1 MFTFKKK
8 TKESDIVFN
17 TSKESN
23 NSKGKRRSNRSEK
36 TKKSTDDSLYIQSQ
50 YQLMWK
56 KFKKHKLAVVAL
68 FLLAILFLLGIFSEF
83 FAPQDM
89 SKRSTSAISIAPTKI
104 HFVDEE
110 GDFSIRPFVYGK
122 KQEEDPVTW
131 KKYYTDDP
139 SDKHYLSFFYH
150 GDPYKMWGLIE
161 SDIHFFGTPD
171 ENVFYLFGTDT
182 SGRDIFSRVLS
193 GLRIS
198 LSTGL
203 VGVFFTFILGC
214 VIGGISG
221 YYGGLADIII
231 QRIIEF
237 LMSMP
242 SIPLWMA
249 LAAAF
254 PSNWSS
260 LKTYFAITII
270 LSLISWT
277 SLARVVRGKILEL
290 RYEDFVIAAKVGGA
304 TDVYVIRKHLLPSFS
319 SYLIVNATLAI
330 PNMILAE
337 TSLSFLGIGLTAPIV
352 SLGVLLQDAQSINTI
367 SLYPWMMIPGIFVI
381 IAVLAF
387 NFVGDGLRDAAD
399 PYK

>member
-1 MFTFKKK
+1 MAFGKKK
-8 TKESDIVFN
+8 KAAVSMEEAMYMET
-17 TSKESN
+17 
-23 NSKGKRRSNRSEK
+23 
-36 TKKSTDDSLYIQSQ
+36 QW
-50 YQLMWK
+50 QLIIR
-56 KFKKHKLAVVAL
+56 KFKKHKLAMTGLV
-68 FLLAILFLLGIFSEF
+68 ILIILYILGIFSEF
-83 FAPQDM
+83 FATQDIA
-89 SKRSTSAISIAPTKI
+89 KRSTSAISMPPTAI
-104 HFVDEE
+104 HFVDEN
-110 GDFSIRPFVYGK
+110 GKFSLQPFVYGK

-131 KKYYTDDP
+131 KKYYVDDT
-139 SDKHYLSFFYH
+139 SVKHKLSFFYH
-150 GDPYKMWGLIE
+150 GDSYKLLGIIPG
-161 SDIHFFGTPD
+161 DIHFFGTPESD
-171 ENVFYLFGTDT
+171 VFFPFGTDS
-182 SGRDIFSRVLS
+182 SGRCLYSRVLS
-193 GLRIS
+193 ALRIS

-214 VIGGISG
+214 LFGGISG
-221 YYGGLADIII
+221 YYGGKIDTVI

-277 SLARVVRGKILEL
+277 SLARVVRGKLLEL
-290 RYEDFVIAAKVGGA
+290 RNEDFVIAARVSGA
-304 TDVYVIRKHLLPSFS
+304 SDRYIIMRHLLPSFS
-319 SYLIVNATLAI
+319 SYLIVNVTLAI
-330 PNMILAE
+330 PNMILSE

-367 SLYPWMMIPGIFVI
+367 SMYPWLMIPGVFVVV
-381 IAVLAF
+381 AVLAF

>member
-1 MFTFKKK
+1 MVFGKKK
-8 TKESDIVFN
+8 RTAVTAEEAMYMETQWKLIV
-17 TSKESN
+17 
-23 NSKGKRRSNRSEK
+23 R
-36 TKKSTDDSLYIQSQ
+36 
-50 YQLMWK
+50 
-56 KFKKHKLAVVAL
+56 KFKKHKLAMAGL
-68 FLLAILFLLGIFSEF
+68 IILIILYVLGIFSEF
-83 FAPQDM
+83 FATQDIA
-89 SKRSTSAISIAPTKI
+89 KRSTNAISMAPTAI

-110 GDFSIRPFVYGK
+110 GHFSLRPFVYGK
-122 KQEEDPVTW
+122 TQEEDPVTW
-131 KKYYTDDP
+131 KKYYVDDT
-139 SDKHYLSFFYH
+139 SVKHYLRFFYH
-150 GDPYKMWGLIE
+150 GDSYKLLGLIP
-161 SDIHFFGTPD
+161 SDLHFFGTPEPD
-171 ENVFYLFGTDT
+171 VFFPFGTDS
-182 SGRDIFSRVLS
+182 SGRDLYSRVLS
-193 GLRIS
+193 ALRIS

-214 VIGGISG
+214 FFGGISG
-221 YYGGLADIII
+221 FYGGKVDTVI
-231 QRIIEF
+231 QRVIEF

-277 SLARVVRGKILEL
+277 SLARVVRGKLLEL
-290 RYEDFVIAAKVGGA
+290 RNEDFVTAARVSGA
-304 TDVYVIRKHLLPSFS
+304 TDRYIILKHLLPSFS
-319 SYLIVNATLAI
+319 SYLIVNVTLAI
-330 PNMILAE
+330 PSMILSE

-367 SLYPWMMIPGIFVI
+367 SMYPWLMIPGIFVVI
-381 IAVLAF
+381 SVLAF